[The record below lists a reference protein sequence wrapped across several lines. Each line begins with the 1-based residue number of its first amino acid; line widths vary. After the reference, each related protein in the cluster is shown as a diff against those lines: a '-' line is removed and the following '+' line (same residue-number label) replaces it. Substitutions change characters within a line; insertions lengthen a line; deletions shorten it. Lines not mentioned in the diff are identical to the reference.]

1 MYLAKVISGDSSLSH
16 FWAQIS
22 YSFAGLS
29 LRTRIHSSQT
39 LRGARFAMRYY
50 HVLTLQRWMKRKIEL
65 TKNLVFS
72 SSFLCQC
79 KHSGH
84 SDRCVFH
91 YRTWIFYYTVLISL
105 RRSEFL
111 FWSIIYRGPEII
123 GNFHFIVIFLLII
136 IYRGPETSGQ
146 SDLQCSLSSAWCKY
160 AAVSPMFKDI
170 LHPTY

>member
-1 MYLAKVISGDSSLSH
+1 
-16 FWAQIS
+16 
-22 YSFAGLS
+22 
-29 LRTRIHSSQT
+29 
-39 LRGARFAMRYY
+39 MRYY

-65 TKNLVFS
+65 TKNLVFA

-160 AAVSPMFKDI
+160 AAVSQMFSEFWRGMSGIFGWRWGADAPYMKNYWLLIWKWERDFKEVVIPI
-170 LHPTY
+170 LSQFRHR